1 MSSWFNKIL
10 AVDPNQNVN
19 WGGGVKRVN
28 GNPFTPTG
36 GVDGGGGVQ
45 PSYQNY
51 ELSPKYLDTATEG
64 QIFTNGV
71 GHADFKK
78 LNLMA

>member
-36 GVDGGGGVQ
+36 GVDGGGGN
-45 PSYQNY
+45 S
-51 ELSPKYLDTATEG
+51 
-64 QIFTNGV
+64 
-71 GHADFKK
+71 
-78 LNLMA
+78 